1 MNKRL
6 KELRKT
12 LNLQQGEFAKNIGIL
27 QQQLSKYERGENKP
41 SADFLA
47 KLIEK
52 TNVNINWLL
61 TGNGNMFAQ
70 NSGAKE
76 TPDAVEIIYYENPT
90 LIETIKNPVITSI
103 WLDREL
109 IHNVWLKDEKNLRTL
124 QMPGDTMDGGET
136 PIKNKDMLIVDISD
150 TNIQASGIFVYT
162 TKNGSLIFIN
172 GIKQSPDGTY
182 RFYFRNS
189 SYKEIHYTLDDLE
202 KLGFKVIGRV
212 IKNVTSSF
220 C

>member
-1 MNKRL
+1 MHNRL
-6 KELRKT
+6 RELRRA
-12 LNLQQGEFAKNIGIL
+12 LNIQQGEFAGKIGIL

-41 SADFLA
+41 SADFFI

-52 TNVNINWLL
+52 TNVNLNWLL
-61 TGNGNMFAQ
+61 TGNGSMFVS
-70 NSGAKE
+70 NE
-76 TPDAVEIIYYENPT
+76 TKQVPDAVEIIYYENPT

-103 WLDREL
+103 WMDREL
-109 IHNVWLKDEKNLRTL
+109 IHNVWLKNEKNLRTL

-162 TKNGSLIFIN
+162 TKNASLIFIN
-172 GIKQSPDGTY
+172 GIKQSPDGSY

-202 KLGFKVIGRV
+202 RLEFKVIGRV
-212 IKNVTSSF
+212 VKNITSGF

>member
-1 MNKRL
+1 MHKRL
-6 KELRKT
+6 KELRKA
-12 LNLQQGEFAKNIGIL
+12 LNIQQGEFAKSIGIL

-41 SADFLA
+41 SCDFLI

-61 TGNGNMFAQ
+61 IGKGNMFVENAE
-70 NSGAKE
+70 KE
-76 TPDAVEIIYYENPT
+76 IPDAVEIIYYENPT

-109 IHNVWLKDEKNLRTL
+109 IHNVWLKNEANLRTL

-136 PIKNKDMLIVDISD
+136 PIRNKDMLIVDISD
-150 TNIQASGIFVYT
+150 TNIQESGIFVYT
-162 TKNGSLIFIN
+162 TKNGSLIFVN

-212 IKNVTSSF
+212 VKNITSGF

>member
-1 MNKRL
+1 MYKRL
-6 KELRKT
+6 KELRKS
-12 LNLQQGEFAKNIGIL
+12 LNIQQGEFAKSLGIL

-41 SADFLA
+41 SADFFL

-52 TNVNINWLL
+52 TNVNMNWLL
-61 TGNGNMFAQ
+61 TGKGDMFAK
-70 NSGAKE
+70 NSNSN

-103 WLDREL
+103 WMDREL
-109 IHNVWLKDEKNLRTL
+109 IHDVWHKHEKNLRTL
-124 QMPGDTMDGGET
+124 QMLGDTMDGGET

-162 TKNGSLIFIN
+162 TKNGSLIFVN

-182 RFYFRNS
+182 RFYFRNLN
-189 SYKEIHYTLDDLE
+189 YKEIHYTLEDLE
-202 KLGFKVIGRV
+202 KLGFRVIGRV
-212 IKNVTSSF
+212 VKNITSSF

>member
-1 MNKRL
+1 MHKRL
-6 KELRKT
+6 KELRKA
-12 LNLQQGEFAKNIGIL
+12 LNIQQGEFAKNIGIL

-41 SADFLA
+41 SADFFI

-52 TNVNINWLL
+52 TNVNLNWLL
-61 TGNGNMFAQ
+61 TGKGNIFASDSDEK
-70 NSGAKE
+70 NA
-76 TPDAVEIIYYENPT
+76 PDAVEIIYYENPT

-109 IHNVWLKDEKNLRTL
+109 IHDVWHKHEKNLRTL

-162 TKNGSLIFIN
+162 TKNGSLIFVN

-182 RFYFRNS
+182 RFYFRNTG
-189 SYKEIHYTLDDLE
+189 YKEIHYTLEDLE

-212 IKNVTSSF
+212 VKNITSGF